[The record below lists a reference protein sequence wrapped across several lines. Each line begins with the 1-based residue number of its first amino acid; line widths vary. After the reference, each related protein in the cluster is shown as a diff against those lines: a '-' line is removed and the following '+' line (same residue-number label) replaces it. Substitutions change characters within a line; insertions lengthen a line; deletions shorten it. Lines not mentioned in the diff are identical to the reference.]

1 MGEGSEQTFFSQM
14 RYINGHWSM
23 NSCCTS
29 LVIRD
34 VHIKTA
40 VRYRLTPVR
49 TTDTKTE
56 SKCG

>member
-1 MGEGSEQTFFSQM
+1 
-14 RYINGHWSM
+14 M

-29 LVIRD
+29 LIIRD

-49 TTDTKTE
+49 TTDTKIE